1 MKLKKCLW
9 IIGMLVVFIILS
21 FSAGFS
27 FEGSLGLLAMA
38 NIGLVGVAEKTG
50 KDEETLD
57 TENNAGE
64 VKLTMKDFAKVIGDT
79 VNTALKE
86 YTDKVDRKYMKL
98 PESELTETE
107 IHGKSQRQ
115 VDNMKFRK
123 FLKNVV
129 FTKALNTEGSDSQG
143 GYLVPDEYEME
154 VIKLLN
160 DYGLFRQKCRVKS
173 MGGKTFKQ
181 PKLLSGVTATF
192 TNEIAAAT
200 ESNPTFSQI
209 VWTAKKLDVVT
220 GLSQELYEDEDVDII
235 SELAEI
241 TASAMSQKE
250 DSQGF
255 LGNGS
260 PITGAFSAGAI
271 NSVVLSGHN
280 PNLMTWAKLIS
291 MLTAIR
297 SVGLKKF
304 GNSEPEWYMHRAIL
318 SIIIS
323 LVDADGRPMF
333 DTDRV
338 WKTREVLGYKFNL
351 SEELNDGTASASRPI
366 LLFGNLWWSV
376 LRERKGML
384 MRMSDSAVV
393 GGNSAFEKDLL
404 FVKTSERF
412 DIQHLMGDSYVK
424 MVTGP

>member
-1 MKLKKCLW
+1 MKIKKYAW
-9 IIGMLVVFIILS
+9 VFGMLVIFLILLFPS
-21 FSAGFS
+21 NFSIAGS
-27 FEGSLGLLAMA
+27 IGILAMA
-38 NIGLVGVAEKTG
+38 HIGVVGVVEKTG
-50 KDEETLD
+50 KDKETLD
-57 TENNAGE
+57 IENSAGE
-64 VKLTMKDFAKVIGDT
+64 VKLTMKDFARIIGDT

-107 IHGKSQRQ
+107 MHGKTQRQ

-129 FTKALNTEGSDSQG
+129 FTKALNVEGTDSQG

-160 DYGLFRQKCRVKS
+160 DYGLFRQKCRVKT

-181 PKLLSGVTATF
+181 PKLLTGVTATF
-192 TNEIAAAT
+192 TNEAAAAT
-200 ESNPTFSQI
+200 ESNPTFTQV
-209 VWTAKKLDVVT
+209 VWNAKKLDVVT
-220 GLSQELYEDEDVDII
+220 GLSQELYDDEDVDII

-250 DSQGF
+250 DNQGF
-255 LGNGS
+255 LGTGA
-260 PITGAFSAGAI
+260 PITGAFSAGSI
-271 NSVVLSGHN
+271 NSVVLAGQN
-280 PNLMTWAKLIS
+280 PNTMTWLKLVS

-304 GNSEPEWYMHRAIL
+304 GNSNPEWYMHRAIL
-318 SIIIS
+318 NIMLS
-323 LVDADGRPMF
+323 LVDGQGRPML

-351 SEELNDGTASASRPI
+351 SEELNDGTASPSRPI

-412 DIQHLMGDSYVK
+412 DIQHIMGDAYVK

>member
-1 MKLKKCLW
+1 MKIKKYAW
-9 IIGMLVVFIILS
+9 VFGMLVVFLLLS
-21 FSAGFS
+21 IPSDFS
-27 FEGSLGLLAMA
+27 FAGNIGIIAMA
-38 NIGLVGVAEKTG
+38 NIGVVGVAEKTG

-64 VKLTMKDFAKVIGDT
+64 VKLSMKDFARIIGDT

-107 IHGKSQRQ
+107 KHGKSQRQ

-129 FTKALNTEGSDSQG
+129 FTKALNTEGTDSQG
-143 GYLVPDEYEME
+143 GFLVPDEYEME

-181 PKLLSGVTATF
+181 PKLLTGVTATF
-192 TNEIAAAT
+192 TNEAAAAT

-220 GLSQELYEDEDVDII
+220 GLSQELYDDEDVDII

-250 DSQGF
+250 DNQGF
-255 LGNGS
+255 LGIGS
-260 PITGAFSAGAI
+260 PITGAFSAGSI
-271 NSVVLSGHN
+271 NSVVLAGQN
-280 PNLMTWAKLIS
+280 PNTMTWLKLVS

-304 GNSEPEWYMHRAIL
+304 GNSNPEWFMHRAIL
-318 SIIIS
+318 NIMLS
-323 LVDADGRPMF
+323 LVDAQGRPML

-338 WKTREVLGYKFNL
+338 WKTKEVLGYKFNL
-351 SEELNDGTASASRPI
+351 SEELNDGTVSPSRPI

-412 DIQHLMGDSYVK
+412 DIQHIMGDAYVK

>member
-1 MKLKKCLW
+1 MKIKKYAW
-9 IIGMLVVFIILS
+9 VFGVLVVFLLLS
-21 FSAGFS
+21 IPLDFS
-27 FEGSLGLLAMA
+27 FAGSIGILAMA
-38 NIGLVGVAEKTG
+38 NIGVVGVI

-57 TENNAGE
+57 TENSAGE
-64 VKLTMKDFAKVIGDT
+64 VKLTMKDFARVIGDT

-107 IHGKSQRQ
+107 KHGKSQRQ

-143 GYLVPDEYEME
+143 GFLVPDEYEME

-160 DYGLFRQKCRVKS
+160 DYGLFRQKCRVKT

-181 PKLLSGVTATF
+181 PKLLAGVTATF
-192 TNEIAAAT
+192 TNEAAAAT

-220 GLSQELYEDEDVDII
+220 GLSQELYEDEEVDII

-250 DSQGF
+250 DNQGF
-255 LGNGS
+255 LGSGS
-260 PITGAFSAGAI
+260 PITGAFSAGSI
-271 NSVVLSGHN
+271 NSVVLSGQN
-280 PNLMTWAKLIS
+280 PNTMTWVKFIS

-318 SIIIS
+318 SIILS
-323 LVDADGRPMF
+323 LVDTQGRPMF
-333 DTDRV
+333 DTDKV
-338 WKTREVLGYKFNL
+338 WKTRELLGYGFNL
-351 SEELNDGTASASRPI
+351 SEELNDGTAAASRPI

-376 LRERKGML
+376 LRERKGLL

-412 DIQHLMGDSYVK
+412 DIQHIMGDAYVK
-424 MVTGP
+424 MVTSP

>member
-1 MKLKKCLW
+1 MKLKQYAW
-9 IIGMLVVFIILS
+9 VFGMLAVFVFLVIPLD
-21 FSAGFS
+21 FS
-27 FEGSLGLLAMA
+27 FAGSIGIIALA
-38 NIGLVGVAEKTG
+38 NIGVVGVV

-57 TENNAGE
+57 TENSAGE
-64 VKLTMKDFAKVIGDT
+64 VKLTMKDFAKVIGET

-98 PESELTETE
+98 PESEISEAE
-107 IHGKSQRQ
+107 KQGKSQRQ
-115 VDNMKFRK
+115 VDNLKFRK

-129 FTKALNTEGSDSQG
+129 FTKALNTEGTDSQG

-160 DYGLFRQKCRVKS
+160 DYGLFRQKCRVKT

-181 PKLLSGVTATF
+181 PKLLTGVTATS
-192 TNEIAAAT
+192 TNEAATAT

-220 GLSQELYEDEDVDII
+220 GLSQELYDDEEVDII

-250 DSQGF
+250 DAQGF
-255 LGNGS
+255 LGTGS
-260 PITGAFSAGAI
+260 PITGAFSAGSI
-271 NSVVLSGHN
+271 NSVILSGQN
-280 PNLMTWAKLIS
+280 PNTMTWAKLIS
-291 MLTAIR
+291 MMTAVR

-304 GNSEPEWYMHRAIL
+304 GNSDPQWYMHRAIL
-318 SIIIS
+318 NIIIS
-323 LVDADGRPMF
+323 LVDTQGRPMF

-338 WKTREVLGYKFNL
+338 WKTKEVLGYKFNL

-412 DIQHLMGDSYVK
+412 DIQHLMGMLMLK
-424 MVTGP
+424 W